1 MTPKA
6 HHKENATTDAPTAAE
21 RAKQEVAKAKSLEAQ
36 QKHKAAL
43 KAREE
48 ESVAQAEE
56 QAALRKLGDSI
67 VRGD

>member
-43 KAREE
+43 KAR
-48 ESVAQAEE
+48 AW
-56 QAALRKLGDSI
+56 
-67 VRGD
+67 